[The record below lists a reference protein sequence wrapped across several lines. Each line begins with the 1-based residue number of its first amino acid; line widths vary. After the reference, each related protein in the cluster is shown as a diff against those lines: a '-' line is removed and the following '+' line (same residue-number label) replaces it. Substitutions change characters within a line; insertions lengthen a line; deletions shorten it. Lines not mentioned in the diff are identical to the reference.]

1 MLASAASTCIF
12 SGYGPATLA
21 AYTRYFKGFLG
32 FLVVAQ
38 LSLPQATTLDVLA
51 YMEHLLQ
58 DGMSVSNITNHI
70 AGIRAMFVVYGL
82 NTTILTDSR
91 IPLFLKAV
99 RINRPLQP
107 HITLTL
113 DDALLLKIL
122 QVCYQFSHTPVFQ
135 ALYSFCFFSFLRLSN
150 ILPHSVATFDPSRH
164 LCRADVIFSHSKDR
178 CKTTSVTIPALGQSP
193 LCPVVAILAMFDL
206 FPADKDSP
214 LFQIPVA
221 GSLTPLT
228 DSMARK
234 HLKQVS
240 TALALVKP
248 LTFHDFRRAGASW
261 AFQHGVP
268 IQDIQAQGTW
278 TSQCVWRYVH
288 NSPSAPA
295 RVAESFRAHLAF

>member
-1 MLASAASTCIF
+1 M
-12 SGYGPATLA
+12 
-21 AYTRYFKGFLG
+21 
-32 FLVVAQ
+32 AQ
-38 LSLPQATTLDVLA
+38 LSLPQATSLDVLA

-58 DGMSVSNITNHI
+58 GGMSVSNITNHI

-82 NTTILTDSR
+82 NTTIFTDSR
-91 IPLFLKAV
+91 ISLFLKAV

-107 HITLTL
+107 HITLSL

-122 QVCYQFSHTPVFQ
+122 QVCYQFNHTPVFQ
-135 ALYSFCFFSFLRLSN
+135 ALYSLCFFSFLRLSN

-164 LCRADVIFSHSKDR
+164 LCRADVIFGHSKAVIVIKWTKTLQDR

-206 FPADKDSP
+206 FPADKESP

-221 GSLTPLT
+221 GCLTPLT

-268 IQDIQAQGTW
+268 MQDIQAQGTW
-278 TSQCVWRYVH
+278 TSQCVWRYYCKIPDSPVVICSDAVGFLVGVFPLNVH
-288 NSPSAPA
+288 
-295 RVAESFRAHLAF
+295 R

>member
-1 MLASAASTCIF
+1 MLASAASTRIF
-12 SGYGPATLA
+12 SGYRPATLA

-82 NTTILTDSR
+82 NTTIFTDSR

-107 HITLTL
+107 HVTLTL

-135 ALYSFCFFSFLRLSN
+135 ALYSFFFSFLRLSN

-164 LCRADVIFSHSKDR
+164 LCRADVIFGHSKAVIVIKWTKTLHYR

-240 TALALVKP
+240 TALVLVKP

-268 IQDIQAQGTW
+268 IQDIQALGTW
-278 TSQCVWRYVH
+278 TSQCV
-288 NSPSAPA
+288 
-295 RVAESFRAHLAF
+295 